1 MSFLNVNKP
10 EITLDPEVD
19 PYSDEVYQKGRENL
33 LHFIEEGYLVQDTEE
48 RIYIYQQTM
57 GDHTQFGLIGL
68 ASIDD
73 YETKRIKR
81 HEYTLAKKE

>member
-1 MSFLNVNKP
+1 
-10 EITLDPEVD
+10 
-19 PYSDEVYQKGRENL
+19 
-33 LHFIEEGYLVQDTEE
+33 
-48 RIYIYQQTM
+48 M

-81 HEYTLAKKE
+81 HEYTLAKKEQDRTKLTDV